1 MKVFLSLLKVVLTVF
16 ASFSLAFAISS
27 LWGLFL
33 VPIGVG
39 SIGIIH
45 AYGLML
51 FVGLF
56 TFPGLF
62 STIAYVSERA
72 SEARR
77 ELVSWLS
84 PCMIIFVAWL
94 SVGLGHIAA
103 FFM

>member
-72 SEARR
+72 SKEYRQ
-77 ELVSWLS
+77 LVGWIS
-84 PCMIIFVAWL
+84 PCVVISIAWI
-94 SVGLGHIAA
+94 SVGLGHITA